1 MISRRLMPGRI
12 PAASAAVLIA
22 IILVSWVLYHRRF
35 TLPGNPSI
43 ISPDLSAGWV
53 PFGGVWRSE
62 GQDIIGDS
70 EDRGPKLMNGSLNWE
85 NYIVEADVHLLGIY
99 GEAGII
105 IRSSGEEE
113 GVDSYH
119 GYFAGVRNMDNSFLL
134 GRADFGWNLF
144 AIKRIPPKA
153 DGWYHIKLL
162 AYGCFIAAALTD
174 VSGLNQR
181 SYVIDSHC
189 LMKGRFGL
197 KSYETSAEWRNV
209 RVESASLAELRSFT
223 EGLQPTAVSYDFDA
237 PESDFSAGALDQYI
251 DPLRREA
258 DELKFHPTTQPIG
271 SLGLDRFEGSGHV
284 TVRGI
289 VTIVRPV
296 MYVQDSSG
304 AILLKPDSPVAPVK
318 VGDEVEAQG
327 VLSNEGFTPNL
338 SHATVQLLW
347 PDSPILPIVA
357 SPFELAAGRNTGRFV
372 ETDGILLSQSV
383 TANRSLLLRMKNDS
397 QEFYVIAGN
406 DNTASSKAHLRD
418 ESRLRLRGVATSDPA
433 YTENLVPFAILVPSL
448 LNVQVIGA
456 PPLWTSTHIVSI
468 LALLVLLAGMLHLTL
483 SRMQRWRHE
492 VILRERERIALE
504 IHDTLAQ
511 CFAGIGFQ
519 LQAMRVDAA
528 GNEPFQ
534 RQLDL
539 ALDMVRRSHN
549 EAKRS
554 VMAIEKAIDCGPGI
568 AESLRKVAEQ
578 LSAGRSLSIYSKSE
592 GAVRKIPKLV
602 AEMIFRVGQEAIY
615 NSIRHSGASQ
625 IEINLDVQRNAAKLM
640 VKDNGVG
647 FTVGVDNGGFGL
659 RGMSRRAASVFGHV
673 EIISSSNTGTTVLL
687 SAPIGLF
694 STLPQRS
701 MRWFTDFSKSK
712 VHTHG

>member
-1 MISRRLMPGRI
+1 MTSRRLMLRRI
-12 PAASAAVLIA
+12 PAVGATVLIGTT
-22 IILVSWVLYHRRF
+22 LVSWVLHHRSF
-35 TLPGNPSI
+35 TLPGQPSA
-43 ISPDLSAGWV
+43 ISSDLSAGWV
-53 PFGGVWRSE
+53 PFGGAWRSE

-70 EDRGPKLMNGSLNWE
+70 EDRGPKLMNGSLSWE
-85 NYIVEADVHLLGIY
+85 NYIVEADVRLLGIY
-99 GEAGII
+99 GEAGIV

-113 GVDSYH
+113 GVDAYH

-144 AIKRIPPKA
+144 ALKRIPPKA

-162 AYGCFIAAALTD
+162 AYGCSIAAALTD
-174 VSGLNQR
+174 ASGLNER
-181 SYVIDSHC
+181 SYVIDPRC

-209 RVESASLAELRSFT
+209 RVEAASLAELRSFT
-223 EGLQPTAVSYDFDA
+223 EGLQPTSVRYDVDA

-258 DELKFHPTTQPIG
+258 DELKLHLTTQPIG
-271 SLGLDRFEGSGHV
+271 SLGLDRFQSSGRV

-304 AILLKPDSPVAPVK
+304 AILLKPDAPVAHVK

-338 SHATVQLLW
+338 NHATVQLLW

-372 ETDGILLSQSV
+372 ETDGILLSQYV
-383 TANRSLLLRMKNDS
+383 MANRSLLLKMKNDS

-406 DNTASSKAHLRD
+406 DSTASSKAPLKA

-433 YTENLVPFAILVPSL
+433 YTDNLVPFAILVPSL
-448 LNVQVIGA
+448 LNVQVIGP
-456 PPLWTSTHIVSI
+456 PPLWTSTHIISI
-468 LALLVLLAGMLHLTL
+468 LALLVLLAGTLHLTL

-549 EAKRS
+549 EAKHS
-554 VMAIEKAIDCGPGI
+554 VMAIERAIDCGPGI

-578 LSAGRSLSIYSKSE
+578 LSAGRSLAILSKSE
-592 GAVRKIPKLV
+592 GAVCKIPKLV
-602 AEMIFRVGQEAIY
+602 AEIIFRVGQEAIY

-625 IEINLDVQRNAAKLM
+625 IEINLDIQRNAAKLM
-640 VKDNGVG
+640 VKDNGAG
-647 FTVGVDNGGFGL
+647 FTVAADNGGFGL

-673 EIISSSNTGTTVLL
+673 EITSSPNRGTSVLL
-687 SAPIGLF
+687 FAPIGLF

-701 MRWFTDFSKSK
+701 MRWITEFSKSK
-712 VHTHG
+712 VDTHG